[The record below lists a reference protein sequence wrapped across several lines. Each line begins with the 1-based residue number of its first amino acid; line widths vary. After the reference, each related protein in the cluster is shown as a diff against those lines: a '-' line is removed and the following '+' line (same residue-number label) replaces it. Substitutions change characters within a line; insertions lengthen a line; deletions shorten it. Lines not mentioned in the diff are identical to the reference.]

1 MKNKKDYSIII
12 GGAAGQGSRKAGLI
26 IAKLFN
32 NLGYNVFISEDYQS
46 LIKGGHNFSIVR
58 VSEGQHFSTR
68 EKADFL
74 LALDENTVDKHEKSL
89 EKNGCIVFNKDRI
102 KREKGIGIASDT
114 ITKELGGLPIMSNT
128 ALIAGFSKAMGIE
141 WKVLEDALKREIG
154 KGIEKN
160 LEIAKKAYEETNTV
174 LKIDS
179 LKISPDPLLT
189 GNEAIALGAVKAGL
203 DIYYAYPM
211 TPATTI
217 LNYLAE
223 HEKEFNIVTA
233 QLENEIA
240 VINAAI
246 GSSFAGKRSMVGTSG
261 GGFALM
267 TEGISLAAMAET
279 PVLIISSQRSGPAT
293 GVPTYSGQSDLLFT
307 LHSGHGDFV
316 RFIVAP
322 GDANE
327 SCYWSGKLLNLAW
340 KYQTPS
346 ILLVD
351 KELSESTFEFDEKIL
366 SQIKKEK
373 PVLWNGKG
381 EYMRYE
387 NTKNGISPMAFP
399 GDKAVVKGT
408 SYEHDEK
415 GLSVENEEAIVLMQN
430 KRLRKFKEMEK
441 EVDVPGSVN
450 VFGKKSSKKAIIA
463 WGSTKG
469 VALEVAE
476 KLGLKLIQPLVLQP
490 FPVKQFKSA
499 LKGVN
504 KLISIE
510 CSALGQMEK
519 LLNCHGIKI
528 DKTILKYDM
537 RPFTVEGLEKK
548 LKNI

>member
-1 MKNKKDYSIII
+1 MENKKDYSIII

-32 NLGYNVFISEDYQS
+32 NLGYNVFIYEDYQS
-46 LIKGGHNFSIVR
+46 LIKGGHNFSVIR
-58 VSEGQHFSTR
+58 ISEGQRFSIK

-74 LALDENTVDKHEKSL
+74 LALNEDAIDKHEKSL
-89 EKNGCIVFNKDRI
+89 EKNGCVIFNKDKI
-102 KREKGIGIASDT
+102 KREKGVGIASDT
-114 ITKELGGLPIMSNT
+114 IVKELGGLPIMSNT

-141 WKVLEDALKREIG
+141 WKVLESALRKEMVH
-154 KGIEKN
+154 GIEKN
-160 LEIAKKAYEETNTV
+160 LEIAKKAYEETVTV
-174 LKIDS
+174 LKIEK
-179 LKISPDPLLT
+179 LKSKPDPLLT

-211 TPATTI
+211 TPATSI
-217 LNYLAE
+217 LHYLSE
-223 HEKEFNIVTA
+223 HEKDFNIITS

-240 VINAAI
+240 VINAAV
-246 GSSFAGKRSMVGTSG
+246 GSAFAGKRSMVGTSG

-307 LHSGHGDFV
+307 LNSGHGDFV
-316 RFIVAP
+316 RFIAAP

-340 KYQTPS
+340 KYQTPA

-351 KELSESTFEFDEKIL
+351 KELSESTFEFDENIL
-366 SQIKKEK
+366 KQIKKEK
-373 PVLWNGKG
+373 PVLWSGKG
-381 EYMRYE
+381 EYVRYE
-387 NTKNGISPMAFP
+387 DAKNGISPMAFP
-399 GDKAVVKGT
+399 GEKAVVKGT

-415 GLSVENEEAIVLMQN
+415 GLSVEDSETIVLMQD
-430 KRLRKFKEMEK
+430 KRLRKFVEMEK
-441 EVDVPGSVN
+441 EIDVPGAVN
-450 VFGKKSSKKAIIA
+450 VFGNKKSKKAIVA

-476 KLGLKLIQPLVLQP
+476 RLGLKLIQPLVLQP
-490 FPVKQFKSA
+490 FPVKQFKA
-499 LKGVN
+499 AMKGVD
-504 KLISIE
+504 KLVSIE
-510 CSALGQMEK
+510 CGAIGQMEK
-519 LLNCHGIKI
+519 LLKCHQIKF
-528 DKTILKYDM
+528 DKSILKYDM
-537 RPFTVEGLEKK
+537 RPFTVEELEKK